1 MLDCSCRIHPVDSD
15 RAQEKVYVALG
26 SNLGDRDAHLAAA
39 LDGLRDSVGIDL
51 IRVSAVF
58 ETDPVGP
65 PPQDPYLNAVAQLRS
80 RLAPRALL
88 ERLLEIET
96 LQGRTRG
103 GNRDSA
109 RSLDLDLLLFGD
121 RVIAEPGL
129 EIPHPRLHTRAF
141 VLEPL
146 RALAGETVH
155 PVLGESIENL
165 ARRVHD
171 PNAVRL
177 RTR

>member
-1 MLDCSCRIHPVDSD
+1 MDPGRT
-15 RAQEKVYVALG
+15 QEKVYVALG
-26 SNLGDRDAHLAAA
+26 SNLGDRDAYLAAA
-39 LDGLRDSVGIDL
+39 LDGLGETDGIDL
-51 IRVSAVF
+51 IQVSPVF

-65 PPQDPYLNAVAQLRS
+65 PPQGPYLNAVAELRS
-80 RLAPRALL
+80 RLTPRELL
-88 ERLLEIET
+88 ERLLEIEA

-103 GNRDSA
+103 QERDSA

-129 EIPHPRLHTRAF
+129 EVPHPRLHTRSF

-146 RALAGETVH
+146 RSLAAEAVH
-155 PVLGESIENL
+155 PVLGKSIESL
-165 ARRVHD
+165 AARVHD

-177 RTR
+177 RPT